1 MGKHVV
7 KLIVLVFFFNLSFGK
22 AFEKNLPHTDLL
34 LEIQFVSDCDTF
46 LIKKDQTPV
55 NVIGAIVG
63 ETKKRIT
70 VLTCR
75 GNDRFSFLR
84 EDIISVNGVEFKEW
98 LRQRDEEYI
107 GSNMI
112 IRTSDGNSY
121 KGKILE
127 SRVDTV
133 ILETILLGTI
143 GIPREN
149 IKSIKGFVSTGSAL
163 YDRVLLSNSYTRYLF
178 GTNALGLRK
187 GEGYYQNTWVLFN
200 QFSYGI
206 TDNISVGGGL
216 VPLFLFNGTSTP
228 VWGTVK
234 FSFPVASESF
244 HLSAGSLFGTIPGED
259 VGLFGLFFGQA
270 TIGNEQRNLTVG
282 LGYGYADGE
291 VGNTPTI
298 TLGGALP
305 LGRKAS
311 LITENYIFPGEAG
324 LVSAGV
330 RFYLKGATLD
340 AALVSDLQSAVFIP
354 WLGLSLPIRAKKTF

>member
-1 MGKHVV
+1 MCSRLTAVDT
-7 KLIVLVFFFNLSFGK
+7 S
-22 AFEKNLPHTDLL
+22 
-34 LEIQFVSDCDTF
+34 VSSIHHISVMELHILADCDTF
-46 LIKKDQTPV
+46 LIKKDQIPV
-55 NVIGAIVG
+55 NVIGSIVG
-63 ETKKRIT
+63 ESKKRIT
-70 VLTCR
+70 VLTCK

-84 EDIISVNGVEFKEW
+84 EDVISVNGIEFQEW

-112 IRTSDGNSY
+112 IRTSDGNTY

-133 ILETILLGTI
+133 IMETILLGTI
-143 GIPREN
+143 GIPREK
-149 IKSIKGFVSTGSAL
+149 IKSIKGFVSTGSDI
-163 YDRVLLSNSYTRYLF
+163 YDRILLSNAYTRYLF
-178 GTNALGLRK
+178 GTNALGLKK

-234 FSFPVASESF
+234 LSFPVASESF

-259 VGLFGLFFGQA
+259 VGVFGLFFGQA
-270 TIGNEQRNLTVG
+270 TIGNEKKNLTVG
-282 LGYGYADGE
+282 LGYGFADGE

-298 TLGGALP
+298 TLGAALP

-311 LITENYIFPGEAG
+311 FITENYVFPGEAG
-324 LVSAGV
+324 LVSGGV
-330 RFYLKGATLD
+330 RFYLRGATLD

-354 WLGLSLPIRAKKTF
+354 WLGLSLPIRAKKTY